1 MPDNRKK
8 IGKTKQILAAIFR
21 IPLESDA
28 SDAIAKVI
36 LSQTQAGQ
44 TVDKETVLKLS
55 AVWACTRL
63 ISETISTL
71 PLKVYERDGELR
83 RAAYN
88 VPQYRLLHDSPNAYS
103 TSQTWLQ
110 ANVASML
117 FHGNAW
123 NHIRRT
129 GSLITSIEFINPNA
143 LVGVN
148 RDSNRNIVSI
158 VYRNNNEDIT
168 VRMADLLHIP
178 AFTTDGKT
186 GLSAIQHGAAVFGSA
201 LAASDSANNHF
212 KNGLMPTTAFLYDKS
227 IDESKRVAFRE
238 YVNDIAGAL
247 NAGQSPLLE
256 GGMTVESIGVPPK
269 DSQLLESRLFSVE
282 EVCRWFRV
290 DPSLVGH
297 GGKDSNF
304 GTGIEQKML
313 GFLIF
318 TLRPLLTTIEQ
329 RLNKILFNPS
339 EQTRYFCEFSV
350 EGLLRADTKAR
361 AEFYKILVDIGVM
374 TRDEVRLKEN
384 LSPMGGNANILTV
397 NAATIGLNGV
407 NNEQTQTTESAA

>member
-186 GLSAIQHGAAVFGSA
+186 GLSAIQHGASVFGSA

-212 KNGLMPTTAFLYDKS
+212 KNGLMPTTAFLYDKP
-227 IDESKRVAFRE
+227 DR
-238 YVNDIAGAL
+238 
-247 NAGQSPLLE
+247 
-256 GGMTVESIGVPPK
+256 
-269 DSQLLESRLFSVE
+269 
-282 EVCRWFRV
+282 
-290 DPSLVGH
+290 
-297 GGKDSNF
+297 
-304 GTGIEQKML
+304 
-313 GFLIF
+313 
-318 TLRPLLTTIEQ
+318 
-329 RLNKILFNPS
+329 
-339 EQTRYFCEFSV
+339 
-350 EGLLRADTKAR
+350 
-361 AEFYKILVDIGVM
+361 
-374 TRDEVRLKEN
+374 
-384 LSPMGGNANILTV
+384 
-397 NAATIGLNGV
+397 
-407 NNEQTQTTESAA
+407 